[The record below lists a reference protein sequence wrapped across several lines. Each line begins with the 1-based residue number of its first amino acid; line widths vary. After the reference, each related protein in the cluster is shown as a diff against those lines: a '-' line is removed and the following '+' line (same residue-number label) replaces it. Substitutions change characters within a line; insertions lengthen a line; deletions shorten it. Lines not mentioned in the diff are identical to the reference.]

1 MVQEIMFL
9 CFGFPRVVFSGEDS
23 HFTRQDLQEVSQLVG
38 VNHRVAIPYHPN
50 NERQGERMEEQN
62 HLRQL
67 EHIEYP

>member
-38 VNHRVAIPYHPN
+38 VNHRVVVPYHTN

-67 EHIEYP
+67 EHIEYT

>member
-1 MVQEIMFL
+1 MVQEIMFP

-23 HFTRQDLQEVSQLVG
+23 HFTRQDLHEVSQRVG

-50 NERQGERMEEQN
+50 NERQEERMEEQN
-62 HLRQL
+62 HPRHL

>member
-1 MVQEIMFL
+1 M
-9 CFGFPRVVFSGEDS
+9 FSGEDS

-67 EHIEYP
+67 EHIEYT

>member
-1 MVQEIMFL
+1 MVQEIMFP
-9 CFGFPRVVFSGEDS
+9 CFGFPRVVFSGED
-23 HFTRQDLQEVSQLVG
+23 SQLVG

-62 HLRQL
+62 HPRHP

>member
-1 MVQEIMFL
+1 MIQEITFP

-50 NERQGERMEEQN
+50 DERQGERMKDTP
-62 HLRQL
+62 